1 MDDASLR
8 EDDGVNSLEPI
19 EALFLES
26 WEAGNHE
33 AMAELITANPR
44 FAGRLQLIREQR
56 ELVEVALKVVGAPAA
71 HPGARIGR
79 YRVVREMTRGHLG
92 ILLDVEDMATG
103 ERQALKVLARD
114 HIPSPDDVRRFEHQI
129 ELIRLMKHP
138 RIIPIVEAGRAG
150 GYPYFV
156 MPWIEGADLRT
167 WISRF
172 RRRAETTHPSAG
184 VDPLPQC
191 PMVASG
197 DDPGLVL
204 QLDPSEPEECARAI
218 ALIVVQVA
226 EALQHAH
233 EQGVRHRDV
242 KPSNILLDESG
253 QVILIDFDLA
263 RQGAG
268 STHTPA
274 GSPAGT
280 LIYCAPERFRGVD
293 GHRADIYSL
302 GLVLQELLTLRPAF
316 DPKSDLRKLT
326 HDILHHSP
334 LAARH
339 LDPRIPR
346 DLETIILKAVEKD
359 EAHRFDTAGAMAAD
373 LQRFLRGEKIQAR
386 RQGVGRQLGAVARR
400 NPGAAIASAVAAC
413 ALLLA
418 IGLGFWSLRAEQK
431 SAEARAK
438 VAEGERAAALT
449 IERQS
454 AYQLLLVRIR
464 GLLSPD
470 RPRDSL
476 DALDRRI
483 REAAGLKRDE
493 ALRDLAVA
501 AQSIPELTHVEE
513 IPGTGASFL
522 AFNADGSRLIL
533 GGLAPDHGGDGKAR
547 VWNLPEKRFLKE
559 CRPMGEGPVGF
570 ARDGTALQV
579 VAPGDREVLLRDLDH
594 DRIVA
599 QFPWPGPPPPDL
611 LAMTPD
617 GSRLAA
623 AASGASGRILV
634 WNSCS
639 EEPLKSMA
647 ASPTALAMSPDGSL
661 LAWGDERGN
670 VRVQSILKQG
680 PPLIVPSLGNRILA
694 LVFGISPRREIDG
707 RPIWRL
713 AVGDAGGAIE
723 VSTIQGQTLRADCTC
738 RGSDHPIKCLIFS
751 PDGMLLASCGRG
763 IDLWDA
769 VTGARV
775 LRGGNASSTL
785 PALALSPHGLLAV
798 TAHRGFRPAQVFFS
812 RWKLGRGISSLRG
825 IASPI
830 RRLVFAGDGRRI
842 AASADELRV
851 AVWNRDPPRLLGV
864 FDAPSTEYAD
874 NIAVAFDR
882 SGNRLALSA
891 GREAWLYDLSSGRLE
906 RTWHLPEGLVDQ
918 LVFLEKPERLIL
930 FRSEVRDRLHKP
942 YDNDFQKYPRVAR
955 AYDLFRPS
963 WETSLFEYAG
973 YRRLNHAALT
983 PDGRMAV
990 LDLAPEA
997 ENGPQSLV
1005 DLGIPSGKV
1014 LWKVPLDRTR
1024 PAGHVSIDP
1033 TGRIATCSGEHSRG
1047 QEPARWWWIDLETG
1061 CEVREGPPVNIA
1073 LALGP
1078 FGPQGGLWLTTET
1091 AEKDQRY
1098 ANSTFALYGG
1108 GPFPLVRL
1116 GVDHHPC
1123 GIPVFT
1129 QDGRFFAYGATDG
1142 VVRVVDIEAVRER
1155 LVTLGLGWK
1164 NLQDE
1169 PAIARRKQ

>member
-1 MDDASLR
+1 MDDAALR
-8 EDDGVNSLEPI
+8 EDDGVNGLEPI
-19 EALFLES
+19 EVLFLES
-26 WEAGNHE
+26 WEAGDLE
-33 AMAELITANPR
+33 AIEELITANPR
-44 FAGRLQLIREQR
+44 FAGRLRLIREQR
-56 ELVEVALKVVGAPAA
+56 ELVEVALKVVGALAA

-79 YRVVREMTRGHLG
+79 FRVVREMTRGHLG
-92 ILLDVEDMATG
+92 ILLDVENMATG
-103 ERQALKVLARD
+103 QRQALKILARD

-129 ELIRLMKHP
+129 ELIRLLKHP

-172 RRRAETTHPSAG
+172 RDRAETTHTSAG
-184 VDPLPQC
+184 ADPLAEC

-204 QLDPSEPEECARAI
+204 QLDPGEPEEYARAI
-218 ALIVVQVA
+218 ALIGVQVA
-226 EALQHAH
+226 EALHHAH

-263 RQGAG
+263 KQGAG
-268 STHTPA
+268 STRTPA

-280 LIYCAPERFRGVD
+280 FIYCAPERFRGVD

-302 GLVLQELLTLRPAF
+302 GLVLQELLTLRPVF

-326 HDILHHSP
+326 HDILHHPP

-359 EAHRFDTAGAMAAD
+359 EADRFDTAGAMAAD

-386 RQGVGRQLGAVARR
+386 RQGLGRQLAAVAGR
-400 NPGAAIASAVAAC
+400 NPGAAIASAVAAW

-418 IGLGFWSLRAEQK
+418 IGLGFWSLRTEQK
-431 SAEARAK
+431 SAEARAR
-438 VAEGERAAALT
+438 VAEAERAAALT
-449 IERQS
+449 IERES
-454 AYQLLLVRIR
+454 EYQLLLGRIR

-470 RPRDSL
+470 RPWDPR

-483 REAAGLKRDE
+483 REASGLKRDE
-493 ALRDLAVA
+493 ALRDFAVA

-513 IPGTGASFL
+513 ILGTGASFL

-533 GGLAPDHGGDGKAR
+533 GGLAPDHGGDAKAR
-547 VWNLPEKRFLKE
+547 VWSVSEPRFLKE
-559 CRPMGEGPVGF
+559 CQPMGEGPVGF
-570 ARDGTALQV
+570 ARNGTALQI
-579 VAPGDREVLLRDLDH
+579 VAPGDREVVLRDMDH
-594 DRIVA
+594 DRIA
-599 QFPWPGPPPPDL
+599 ARFPWPDPPAPDL

-623 AASGASGRILV
+623 AASGSPGTILV
-634 WNSCS
+634 WNPSS
-639 EEPLKSMA
+639 KEPLKSMA
-647 ASPTALAMSPDGSL
+647 ASPTALALSPDGSL

-670 VRVQSILKQG
+670 VRVQAILKEG

-694 LVFGISPRREIDG
+694 LAFGISPRRESDG

-723 VSTIQGQTLRADCTC
+723 VTTIQRQTFRADCTC
-738 RGSDHPIKCLIFS
+738 RGGDHPIKCLIFS

-763 IDLWDA
+763 FDLWDA
-769 VTGARV
+769 VTGTRV
-775 LRGGNASSTL
+775 LRGGNSSDTQ
-785 PALALSPHGLLAV
+785 PALALSPDGLLAV
-798 TAHRGFRPAQVFFS
+798 TAHRGYRPARVDFW
-812 RWKLGRGISSLRG
+812 RWKVGRGISSLRG

-830 RRLVFAGDGRRI
+830 RNVVFAADGRRV

-851 AVWNRDPPRLLGV
+851 AVWNRDPSRLVGV

-891 GREAWLYDLSSGRLE
+891 GREARLYDVSSGRLE
-906 RTWHLPEGLVDQ
+906 RTWPLPEGFVDQ
-918 LVFLEKPERLIL
+918 LVFLENPERLIL
-930 FRSEVRDRLHKP
+930 FRSEARDRLHKP
-942 YDNDFQKYPRVAR
+942 YDNDFHKYPRVAR
-955 AYDLFRPS
+955 AYDLFRSS
-963 WETSLFEYAG
+963 WETRLFEYAG
-973 YRRLNHAALT
+973 YQRLNHAALT

-990 LDLAPEA
+990 LDLAAEA
-997 ENGPQSLV
+997 ENAPQSLV
-1005 DLGIPSGKV
+1005 ALGIPSGKV
-1014 LWKVPLDRTR
+1014 LWKVPLERTR
-1024 PAGHVSIDP
+1024 QSALVSIDP
-1033 TGRIATCSGEHSRG
+1033 TGRIATGRGQDPRG
-1047 QEPARWWWIDLETG
+1047 QEPARWWWVDLETG
-1061 CEVREGPPVNIA
+1061 QKVRAGPPVNPA

-1078 FGPQGGLWLTTET
+1078 IGSQGGLWLTNET
-1091 AEKDQRY
+1091 SENDQRY
-1098 ANSTFALYGG
+1098 ANATFAIYGG
-1108 GPFPLVRL
+1108 GPSPLLRL

-1123 GIPVFT
+1123 GIPAFSH
-1129 QDGRFFAYGATDG
+1129 DGRLLTYGATDG
-1142 VVRVVDIEAVRER
+1142 VVRVVDIEAVRQR
-1155 LVTLGLGWK
+1155 LVALGLGWQS
-1164 NLQDE
+1164 LQAE
-1169 PAIARRKQ
+1169 PAITGRKQ